1 MNNIDKQIQAYL
13 ESLGVECTDLKEL
26 KQKML
31 ATHISDLIK
40 VLVCAGHIDPK
51 HLEEDYT
58 IGFEGGCVAGNHY
71 RWVIELN
78 PLPRHFPDRN

>member
-1 MNNIDKQIQAYL
+1 MNSIDEQIQAYL
-13 ESLGVECTDLKEL
+13 ESIGMEDVDLEEL

-40 VLVCAGHIDPK
+40 VLACVGLIDPK
-51 HLEEDYT
+51 DLEEDYD
-58 IGFEGGCVAGNHY
+58 IGFEGGCVEGNHY

-78 PLPRHFPDRN
+78 PKPLFDPDRN

>member
-1 MNNIDKQIQAYL
+1 MDNIDKQLQAQL
-13 ESLGVECTDLKEL
+13 KSLGVEGVDLEEL

-40 VLVCAGHIDPK
+40 VLACAGLIDPED
-51 HLEEDYT
+51 LEEDYT

-78 PLPRHFPDRN
+78 PLPPVDPNLN